1 MFKSKWFSVLV
12 GSGLAILL
20 LTAVVTAMPVFAQG
34 PGWMMGGYDRSD
46 SAGYGHGWMMGNTQ
60 AFSSTNRFGFGHGWM
75 MGNAYNNDGSFG
87 FGPGWMLQ
95 NTRGFSGTVP
105 FGHGWMMGGFFND
118 NDNGSFGFNPGGM
131 MGGGMMINPNN
142 PFYTAPEPLTLRE
155 VTDTLDA
162 YLLDLDDSNLGYED
176 VMIFENH
183 AYAQIVEKDTGVG
196 VLEVLVDPIT
206 KIVYP
211 EMGPNMMWNQEYGMM
226 SGYGR
231 YGMMGM
237 MHGYNFNNFNRT
249 ENSSEMT
256 VMPQQA
262 VEAAQTYLDNN
273 YSEAGL
279 TVDEHADPFYGYYTL
294 HVNRDGQTVGMLSV
308 NGFNSAIWPHTWHG
322 ALLSMSTG
330 E

>member
-1 MFKSKWFSVLV
+1 MFKSKWFSALI

-20 LTAVVTAMPVFAQG
+20 LAGVVAVMPAFAQG

-46 SAGYGHGWMMGNTQ
+46 SAGYGPGWMMGNTQ
-60 AFSSTNRFGFGHGWM
+60 AFSNTNRFGFGHGWM
-75 MGNAYNNDGSFG
+75 MGNAYNNDGSFS

-95 NTRGFSGTVP
+95 NTQGFTGTVP
-105 FGHGWMMGGFFND
+105 FGPGWMMGDLFD
-118 NDNGSFGFNPGGM
+118 NNGSFGFGPRGM

-142 PFYTAPEPLTLRE
+142 PFYSAPEPLTLQE

-162 YLLDLDDSNLGYED
+162 YLVDLDDSNLDYED

-183 AYAQIVEKDTGVG
+183 AYAQIVEKDTGTG
-196 VLEVLVDPIT
+196 VLEVLVDPTT

-211 EMGPNMMWNQEYGMM
+211 EMGPNMMWNQKYGMM

-237 MHGYNFNNFNRT
+237 MHGYYFNNFNRAD
-249 ENSSEMT
+249 NSSEMAVT
-256 VMPQQA
+256 PQQA
-262 VEAAQTYLDNN
+262 VDAAQTYLDNN

-279 TVDEHADPFYGYYTL
+279 TVDGHADPFYGYYTM
-294 HVNRDGQTVGMLSV
+294 HVNRDGKTVGMLSV
-308 NGFNSAIWPHTWHG
+308 NGFNSAVWPHTWHG
-322 ALLSMSTG
+322 TLLSMTPG